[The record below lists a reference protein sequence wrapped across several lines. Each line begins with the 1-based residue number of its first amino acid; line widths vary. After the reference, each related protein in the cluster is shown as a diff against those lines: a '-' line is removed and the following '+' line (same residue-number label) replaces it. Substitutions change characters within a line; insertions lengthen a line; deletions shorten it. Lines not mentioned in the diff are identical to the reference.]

1 MKEENSL
8 RRKEPTI
15 EAAIQGSFGAPR
27 SPHVFFENDINHK
40 KMAKHLRNERRKK
53 VEEEGQ

>member
-8 RRKEPTI
+8 KRKEPKL

-27 SPHVFFENDINHK
+27 SPNVFFENDINHK
-40 KMAKHLRNERRKK
+40 RMAKHLRDERRKK
-53 VEEEGQ
+53 